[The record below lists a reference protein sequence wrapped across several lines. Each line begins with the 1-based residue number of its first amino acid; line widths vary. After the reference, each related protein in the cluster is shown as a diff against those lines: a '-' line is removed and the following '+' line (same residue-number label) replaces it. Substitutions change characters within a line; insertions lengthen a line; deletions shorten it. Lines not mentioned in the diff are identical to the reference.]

1 MFVFDLNNLV
11 KISLI
16 SFQTITWSNLGP
28 HHPKLPNQDF
38 SELKIYEMTVKG
50 GGGEGGGQD
59 RTGLCVCVCI
69 QCTGS
74 VLMY

>member
-1 MFVFDLNNLV
+1 MFDLNNLV

-50 GGGEGGGQD
+50 GGGEGGGGQD
-59 RTGLCVCVCI
+59 RTDYVYTMYRECPN
-69 QCTGS
+69 
-74 VLMY
+74 VLTV

>member
-1 MFVFDLNNLV
+1 MFDLNNLV

-16 SFQTITWSNLGP
+16 SFQTITCSNLGP

-50 GGGEGGGQD
+50 GGEGGRTGQD
-59 RTGLCVCVCI
+59 RTMCVYTMYWECPN
-69 QCTGS
+69 
-74 VLMY
+74 VLTV

>member
-1 MFVFDLNNLV
+1 MFDLNNLV

-16 SFQTITWSNLGP
+16 SFQTITCSNLGP

-50 GGGEGGGQD
+50 GGGRGGWAGQD
-59 RTGLCVCVCI
+59 YLCVCVYNV
-69 QCTGS
+69 QGVS
-74 VLMY
+74 

>member
-1 MFVFDLNNLV
+1 MFDLNNLV

-16 SFQTITWSNLGP
+16 SFQTITCSNLGP

-50 GGGEGGGQD
+50 GVEGGGGGQA
-59 RTGLCVCVCI
+59 RTGLCVCI

>member
-1 MFVFDLNNLV
+1 MFDLNNLV

-16 SFQTITWSNLGP
+16 SFQTITCSNLGP

-50 GGGEGGGQD
+50 GGGKEEGERTGQD
-59 RTGLCVCVCI
+59 YVCVYN
-69 QCTGS
+69 
-74 VLMY
+74 VLGVS

>member
-1 MFVFDLNNLV
+1 MFDLNNLV

-16 SFQTITWSNLGP
+16 SFQTITCSNLGP

-50 GGGEGGGQD
+50 GGGAGGETGQD
-59 RTGLCVCVCI
+59 YVCCVYTMYRECPN
-69 QCTGS
+69 
-74 VLMY
+74 VLTV